1 MLSECF
7 EDTVEG
13 SKWSPSAPARVCF
26 MTAASLREKPVR
38 DLARLAKR
46 QGVRGWHA
54 MRKDELIKALV
65 RKARSS
71 KRDAVDKASD
81 LICDDPKNK
90 NAAQNALVS
99 RRIAEARERLNQSK
113 SLVSH
118 PEGGRSPRPLRDR
131 MVLMVRGPHWLHAT
145 WEITPQSVERAKA
158 ALGSDWHAAKPVLR
172 VVKVE
177 SGATTTS
184 AEQVVREI
192 VIHGGVKNWFIDVRN
207 QLRCRVE
214 IGYRTNTGRF
224 HGLVRSNTV
233 TTPTI
238 SHGDTLDMHWG
249 EIADQCE
256 KIYAMSGGLSPEN
269 NSTELKELF
278 EERLQKPITPNTTC
292 HDLFTR
298 NRTEQPRGSEMQIDA
313 EMIVYGVTQ
322 PGMHVSLQGEPV
334 TVRDDGTFRIRLD
347 VPNKRQILP
356 IVTSTPDGVE
366 QQTVVLAIER
376 NTKSMEP
383 ARHDSD
389 D

>member
-1 MLSECF
+1 
-7 EDTVEG
+7 
-13 SKWSPSAPARVCF
+13 

-46 QGVRGWHA
+46 QGVPGWHA

-71 KRDAVDKASD
+71 KRDGSEKVTD
-81 LICDDPKNK
+81 LIGDGPRT
-90 NAAQNALVS
+90 QSSSQSALVAK
-99 RRIAEARERLNQSK
+99 RIAEARERLNQAK
-113 SLVSH
+113 NLVSR
-118 PEGGRSPRPLRDR
+118 PEGGRSPRPLKDR
-131 MVLMVRGPHWLHAT
+131 MILMVRGPHWLHAT
-145 WEITPQSVERAKA
+145 WEITPRSVERAKA

-177 SGATTTS
+177 SETTTS
-184 AEQVVREI
+184 AEQVIREI
-192 VIHGGVKNWFIDVRN
+192 TIHGGVKNWFIDVREP
-207 QLRCRVE
+207 LRCRVE
-214 IGYRTNTGRF
+214 IGYCSESGRF
-224 HGLVRSNTV
+224 HGLVKSNTV
-233 TTPTI
+233 TTPAI

-278 EERLQKPITPNTTC
+278 EERLQKSLTPSSKQ
-292 HDLFTR
+292 HDSIAR
-298 NRTEQPRGSEMQIDA
+298 ERIGHPPGSEMQVDA

-334 TVRDDGTFRIRLD
+334 TVGENGTFRIRLNL
-347 VPNKRQILP
+347 PNKRQVLP
-356 IVTSTPDGVE
+356 IVTSTSDGIE
-366 QQTVVLAIER
+366 QQTVILAVER

-389 D
+389 E